1 MRSIVLPLAIT
12 FAVQAAVAV
21 ALYSSPVIAPAA
33 AGGLGVAPAAIGY
46 FISIAYVGSMVG
58 SVCAGAVVSRLG
70 PIRVSQIGLAS
81 CFLGMTLAAAAPGL
95 PVREAT
101 LALLMLAALC
111 VGLGYGPAVPASSAM
126 LARTAPPG
134 LVTLI
139 FSIKQTGVPAGAA
152 LAGVM
157 APAIIL
163 LAGWRWTAFAIGL
176 GCALLAAALEGT
188 RALYDVR
195 LNAAAQLSLRRMVAP
210 LGLVVR
216 DRRLLELAAT
226 AILFGG
232 VQMTLVAYLV
242 TFVIDIF
249 SASLVVAGLVLS
261 VSQVASVIGRLGWA
275 ILADRFRNR
284 RAVLGLLGIA
294 MGVLACATLAAS
306 PHWPRWLLFAFAA
319 AFGATAVGWNGVY
332 LAEVAHVAPI
342 EKTSEATG
350 GGLFVTFFGAVA
362 SPLVFHFLLSLTGT
376 YSVPYAFAGVLAL
389 LAGGRL
395 LLVRKPA

>member
-12 FAVQAAVAV
+12 FAVQAAVSV
-21 ALYSSPVIAPAA
+21 ALYGAPVIAPAA

-46 FISIAYVGSMVG
+46 FISMAYIGSMIG
-58 SVCAGAVVSRLG
+58 SVCAGAAVSRLG
-70 PIRVSQIGLAS
+70 PIRVSQVGLAS
-81 CFLGMTLAAAAPGL
+81 CFIGMALAAAAPGL
-95 PVREAT
+95 PGREAP
-101 LALLMLAALC
+101 LGLLMLAALC

-126 LARTAPPG
+126 LARAAPPG

-139 FSIKQTGVPAGAA
+139 FAIKQTGVPAGAA
-152 LAGVM
+152 LTGVV
-157 APAIIL
+157 APALIL

-176 GCALLAAALEGT
+176 ACALLAAALEKV
-188 RALYDVR
+188 RPLYDVR
-195 LNAAAQLSLRRMVAP
+195 LGAAARLSLRRMIAP
-210 LGLVVR
+210 LGLVMR

-249 SASLVVAGLVLS
+249 SASLVVAGLVLA

-294 MGVLACATLAAS
+294 MGVLACATFAAS
-306 PHWPRWLLFAFAA
+306 PHWPRGLLFAFAA

-332 LAEVAHVAPI
+332 LAEVAHVAPLD
-342 EKTSEATG
+342 KTSEATG
-350 GGLFVTFFGAVA
+350 GCMFFTFFGAVA
-362 SPLVFHFLLSLTGT
+362 SPLIFHLLLSLTGT
-376 YSVPYAFAGVLAL
+376 YSIPYAFVGVLAL
-389 LAGGRL
+389 LAGARL
-395 LLVRKPA
+395 LVVPKPD